1 MRFKRPQVRY
11 ADTPQPATPYQSAA
25 QAWDE
30 RIGSAR
36 VQARN
41 WRIMALGSLG
51 LVAGLMLFPSLGV
64 SLPAALLILVFG
76 FLFVTV
82 SARLTGQVGSSS
94 NPISGMTV
102 ATLLLTCLLFLALG
116 WTTPADRLSAL
127 SIAAV
132 VCVASSNG
140 GTTAQDLKTGFL
152 VGATPR
158 AQQIGILIGA
168 GVSAL
173 VIGATLQLFNDVRT
187 VYAARS
193 VPGVIVGAAQFEQRE
208 ALRGPDARRDAATYN
223 VVHLTADEAP
233 AGVPPGRYLV
243 DDAGAIRWLVDPG
256 INGVVSQRDDG
267 TPVAKFDAPKARL
280 MSLVI
285 DGVLTQQ
292 LPWGLV
298 GIGAFIALTLELA
311 GVSSLPFAVGV
322 YLPISASTPI
332 FAGGVVR
339 WLVERRR
346 RKRDGDDSSPG
357 VLAASGLIA
366 GGAIGGTILAL
377 LAGASESLSRSLAS
391 VGAALPELFATN
403 AAALVAFAALATWL
417 WAVGREK
424 LLAPRRDR
432 GPQGA
437 S

>member
-1 MRFKRPQVRY
+1 MPV
-11 ADTPQPATPYQSAA
+11 
-25 QAWDE
+25 
-30 RIGSAR
+30 
-36 VQARN
+36 V
-41 WRIMALGSLG
+41 ALGSLA

-82 SARLTGQVGSSS
+82 SSRLTGEVGSTS

-102 ATLLLTCLLFLALG
+102 ATLLLTCLLFLAFG
-116 WTTPADRLSAL
+116 WTTPADRLTAL

-158 AQQIGILIGA
+158 AQQLGILIGA

-193 VPGVIVGAAQFEQRE
+193 FPGVAIDAAQFEQRE
-208 ALRGPDARRDAATYN
+208 PLRGPDAKHDAGVYN
-223 VVHLTADEAP
+223 VVHLTADETP
-233 AGVPPGRYLV
+233 EGVPPGRYLV
-243 DDAGAIRWLVDPG
+243 DDAGAIRYLVDPG

-267 TPVAKFDAPKARL
+267 TPVRKFDAPKARL

-285 DGVLTQQ
+285 DGILTQK

-346 RKRDGDDSSPG
+346 RKPSDADSDSSPG

-366 GGAIGGTILAL
+366 GGAIAGTLLAL
-377 LAGASESLSRSLAS
+377 AAGASEELSQQLAR
-391 VGAALPELFATN
+391 VGAALPAFFASNLT
-403 AAALVAFAALATWL
+403 ALAAFALLAAWL
-417 WAVGREK
+417 WAVGEEK
-424 LLAPRRDR
+424 LLK
-432 GPQGA
+432 A